1 MAAAAATHERHYGFN
16 GTYRLAVRRSVFQA
30 PPPASPPANNA
41 TAANASAS
49 DGGEEEEE
57 EEAFAERT
65 RCLPYHAPSAVV
77 EAALAELEAV
87 RLLGGATVTRDGD
100 PTSPRWGFG
109 YALQVQVAP
118 VWSLKSLQ
126 LNPK

>member
-30 PPPASPPANNA
+30 PASPPANA

-49 DGGEEEEE
+49 DGGEEEE